1 MGYKVTNIGLQ
12 QAKAGLEPS
21 RLTQKTSKNESNMI
35 EPNHTGFFNQFQT
48 YILVASP
55 KSNAAD
61 QNLVGMEGKHMCLTP
76 PHTLLTY

>member
-61 QNLVGMEGKHMCLTP
+61 QI
-76 PHTLLTY
+76 